1 MVPGVL
7 ECLQIHQVR
16 CRCRGDALLAAVAV
30 FFIKRPTD
38 PDFFYN
44 SLGYDVQ
51 VLDNGDLHIGQ
62 TSDAHLNRREDSAGN
77 VQPWLVL
84 FQRDK
89 IDVAKIKG
97 ISRVSVMGLD
107 AHLQY
112 RETAPFSS
120 TSEVQLLPFW
130 DQLWADTWYMAKVD
144 GNSFSPCRYDTAG
157 GTARIGKQV
166 QTNCSESGGFCT
178 LELGWYIQPI
188 DSAEHRRFLVDMI
201 LHGVTTAYKDAAT
214 FTWEPV
220 GRNNKTRIDSLN
232 AVVHMPAGVNEYN
245 SRAWLHN
252 EDNSEV
258 EQDQDGTLRFSVQH
272 MKPGQDLD
280 LVSMF
285 DVATTNA
292 VERRDEGRAKDTIFK
307 DETSAFEESRRREK
321 TPAVIRP
328 ASGVPAILFALI
340 LVVVLLRLAFTT
352 YRDSRYRGQVIY
364 YRDSPNTSPASAE
377 ASTTFWRTGRRT
389 PGTGSRP
396 PCCHWP
402 QRKSS
407 P

>member
-62 TSDAHLNRREDSAGN
+62 TIDAHLNRREDSAGN

-120 TSEVQLLPFW
+120 TSEVQLLPFS
-130 DQLWADTWYMAKVD
+130 DQPWADTWYMAKVD
-144 GNSFSPCRYDTAG
+144 GNSFSPL
-157 GTARIGKQV
+157 QV
-166 QTNCSESGGFCT
+166 
-178 LELGWYIQPI
+178 
-188 DSAEHRRFLVDMI
+188 
-201 LHGVTTAYKDAAT
+201 
-214 FTWEPV
+214 
-220 GRNNKTRIDSLN
+220 
-232 AVVHMPAGVNEYN
+232 
-245 SRAWLHN
+245 
-252 EDNSEV
+252 
-258 EQDQDGTLRFSVQH
+258 
-272 MKPGQDLD
+272 
-280 LVSMF
+280 
-285 DVATTNA
+285 
-292 VERRDEGRAKDTIFK
+292 
-307 DETSAFEESRRREK
+307 
-321 TPAVIRP
+321 
-328 ASGVPAILFALI
+328 
-340 LVVVLLRLAFTT
+340 
-352 YRDSRYRGQVIY
+352 
-364 YRDSPNTSPASAE
+364 
-377 ASTTFWRTGRRT
+377 
-389 PGTGSRP
+389 
-396 PCCHWP
+396 
-402 QRKSS
+402 
-407 P
+407 